1 MAKRRRFVDIILF
14 PGSRLRRFP
23 LVRELQWEMVGK
35 LALTRKG
42 KVQIQKNDG
51 IEIIKIIENLKII

>member
-1 MAKRRRFVDIILF
+1 MF
-14 PGSRLRRFP
+14 PQ
-23 LVRELQWEMVGK
+23 VRELQWEMVGN
-35 LALTRKG
+35 LVLTRKG